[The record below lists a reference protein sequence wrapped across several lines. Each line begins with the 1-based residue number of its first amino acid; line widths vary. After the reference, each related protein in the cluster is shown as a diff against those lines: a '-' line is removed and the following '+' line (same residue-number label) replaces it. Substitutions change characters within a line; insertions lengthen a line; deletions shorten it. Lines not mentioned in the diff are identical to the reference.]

1 MFRFLLVF
9 SSRRQSTM
17 INLEIRN
24 ATDMPLHSTMK
35 TGRGLRPIMNGL
47 VRLYSYIPFR

>member
-17 INLEIRN
+17 INPEIR
-24 ATDMPLHSTMK
+24 MPLHSTMK

-47 VRLYSYIPFR
+47 VRLYSYILLR